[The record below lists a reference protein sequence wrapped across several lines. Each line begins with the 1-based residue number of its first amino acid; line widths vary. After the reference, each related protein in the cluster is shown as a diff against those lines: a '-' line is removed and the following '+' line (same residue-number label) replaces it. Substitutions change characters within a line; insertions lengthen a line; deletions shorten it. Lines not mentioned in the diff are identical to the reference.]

1 MFKSIQWRIA
11 GVYILLIVVS
21 IGILGIFIT
30 NLARNTQLNELRSH
44 LEREARITAE
54 AAFPAFLENT
64 GTLDVLA
71 KQLGQDTGSRIT
83 IIAPDGTVMGDSDE
97 DPAEME
103 NHANRIEVKEALATG
118 MGESTRFST
127 TLGEQMMYVAVP
139 IEHNGTVIGVA
150 RVALSMATVQRT
162 VGRVTLTI
170 ILTVVV
176 TVVLAA
182 ILAILLARFTTKPIR
197 EVTAA
202 SKRIASGEL
211 AQKIPVRSSDETG
224 QLARAFNEMST
235 MLDDLVG
242 KISTEKTRM
251 ATVLSSMTD
260 AIIMTGPEGVV
271 TLVNPAAEKMFS
283 IRESDITGRSLIEAV
298 RDHEVDVLLKSSL
311 KTHDIQTSQYE
322 TGVSKRFVRAVAIPI
337 TQAELEGALILFQD
351 LTELRSLQTM
361 RRELIGN
368 ISHDL
373 RTPMAGIKAMA
384 ETLREGAIEDRKISM
399 DFLTRIDAEID
410 RMAQMVAE
418 LTELSRIETGQAGFD
433 MIILNL
439 NIPVKEAVT
448 QMSPVAQRQGVTI
461 EVNLTENLPGVK
473 ADKDRIRQTI
483 VNLIHNAIKFNRPG
497 GKVTV
502 SSTFNTHSVTVS
514 VADTGIGISK
524 EDLPHVFERFYKA
537 DKARTK
543 GGSGLGL
550 AIAKHTIQ
558 VHGGTL
564 QAHSEEGKGSIF
576 SFSLPF

>member
-1 MFKSIQWRIA
+1 LLKSIQWRIA
-11 GVYILLIVVS
+11 GVYILLIIVS
-21 IGILGIFIT
+21 MGILGIYLT

-44 LEREARITAE
+44 LKREARIIAE
-54 AAFPAFLENT
+54 AILPVFVNDSSNVDALAKRLGQNT
-64 GTLDVLA
+64 GT
-71 KQLGQDTGSRIT
+71 RIT

-97 DPAEME
+97 NPAEME
-103 NHANRIEVKEALATG
+103 NHASRIEIKEALATG
-118 MGESTRFST
+118 LGESTRFST

-139 IEHNGTVIGVA
+139 IEHDGIVIGVA

-162 VGRVTLTI
+162 VGHVTLTI
-170 ILTVVV
+170 VLTVVV
-176 TVVLAA
+176 TAVMAA
-182 ILAILLARFTTKPIR
+182 ILAVLLARLTTKPIR

-202 SKRIASGEL
+202 SKRIATGEL
-211 AQKIPVRSSDETG
+211 FQKIPVRSQDETG
-224 QLARAFNEMST
+224 QLARAFNEMSAR
-235 MLDDLVG
+235 LDDLVG

-260 AIIMTGPEGVV
+260 AIIMTDPEGVI
-271 TLVNPAAEKMFS
+271 TLVNPAAEKMFG
-283 IRESDITGRSLIEAV
+283 IRESDITGRSIIEAV
-298 RDHEVDVLLKSSL
+298 RDHEVDILLKSCL
-311 KTHDIQTSQYE
+311 KTHGIQTTQYE
-322 TGVSKRFVRAVAIPI
+322 TGVSKRFVRVVAVPI

-502 SSTFNTHSVTVS
+502 SSTFDTHSVTVS